1 MKAHF
6 RRRRRIVSSEW
17 GAGVQDEVTGGS
29 GLIITALFKRQFIYT
44 DVEDVEKLI
53 QLCT

>member
-1 MKAHF
+1 M
-6 RRRRRIVSSEW
+6 
-17 GAGVQDEVTGGS
+17 GGGDEVIGGS

-44 DVEDVEKLI
+44 DVEKLI